1 MKTDFSEDIYRYQKI
16 IDPIAI
22 CCLFIQSRWN
32 EFDLEINKNLYFL
45 FLGLIIYYIMN
56 FGNIYINL
64 KKINFFKSFIRVLY
78 FSTTIT
84 FALVGVDS
92 LLHKDI
98 YTNEKIG
105 IFFIF
110 CNLYVYFSHVLLI
123 QIFRLLKSLGLNNQN
138 ILYFGGYKSVND
150 FIEQNKNNSWLG
162 YNVKTWF
169 SPFKEDKG
177 KILNDKIKC
186 QGDIDAIDAFLKDN
200 RIDLILYSM
209 ETDENNNLDNTLFTL
224 GDKSIPVCLN
234 PYWARKS
241 MSIKQNFIGKSLC
254 IDLWNSNLTFTD
266 KFFKRIMD
274 LVLGILFLIIF
285 SPIFIISS
293 IIIKLSTSGPI
304 IFKQA
309 RYGLSGNKFF
319 IYKFRSM
326 TVEEKGDL
334 DNLKSATINDS
345 RFYPFGRFMRRFSID
360 ELPQLFNVIEGSMS
374 LVGPRPHA
382 VNHNER
388 YRKLVPGYMQRHN
401 LKPGITGLAQI
412 NGLRGEIKNLSMM
425 EKRVNA
431 DLMYLNNWSIKL
443 DLKILL
449 RTFFNIYTNQS
460 Y

>member
-1 MKTDFSEDIYRYQKI
+1 
-16 IDPIAI
+16 
-22 CCLFIQSRWN
+22 
-32 EFDLEINKNLYFL
+32 
-45 FLGLIIYYIMN
+45 
-56 FGNIYINL
+56 
-64 KKINFFKSFIRVLY
+64 
-78 FSTTIT
+78 
-84 FALVGVDS
+84 
-92 LLHKDI
+92 DI

-293 IIIKLSTSGPI
+293 II
-304 IFKQA
+304 
-309 RYGLSGNKFF
+309 
-319 IYKFRSM
+319 
-326 TVEEKGDL
+326 
-334 DNLKSATINDS
+334 
-345 RFYPFGRFMRRFSID
+345 
-360 ELPQLFNVIEGSMS
+360 
-374 LVGPRPHA
+374 
-382 VNHNER
+382 
-388 YRKLVPGYMQRHN
+388 
-401 LKPGITGLAQI
+401 
-412 NGLRGEIKNLSMM
+412 
-425 EKRVNA
+425 
-431 DLMYLNNWSIKL
+431 
-443 DLKILL
+443 
-449 RTFFNIYTNQS
+449 
-460 Y
+460 